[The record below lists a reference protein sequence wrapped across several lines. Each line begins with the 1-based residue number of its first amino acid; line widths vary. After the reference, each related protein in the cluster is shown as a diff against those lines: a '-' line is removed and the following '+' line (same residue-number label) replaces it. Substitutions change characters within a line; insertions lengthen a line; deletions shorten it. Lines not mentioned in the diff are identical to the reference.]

1 MFGGDL
7 WCGINGDTDE
17 LQIATSAHVS
27 LSTYRSHVK
36 YKAHSATRCFQSQEA
51 NSLLSVKIMFQDSKD
66 KLVLGTVDFKAKR
79 MDHPMPSKKNGRLQ
93 VLVQTVS
100 CRYRSASSEKSR
112 SPPTG

>member
-66 KLVLGTVDFKAKR
+66 KLVLGTVDFKAK
-79 MDHPMPSKKNGRLQ
+79 KNGPSHAIEEE
-93 VLVQTVS
+93 QTTS
-100 CRYRSASSEKSR
+100 SSSADR
-112 SPPTG
+112 FV